1 MSGQERATVSGRPLN
16 ILLLCNRPA
25 RRVNAATIVDH
36 LDAFTRYS
44 KHQVRLLS
52 FVRQLPSALDL
63 EQFDVVVIH
72 YSIAIGWRSQDFIN
86 PEEKRRIRDFSG
98 LKVVF
103 IQDEYRHV
111 NAAIEA
117 LRFMRID
124 VLFTCVPDAEIE
136 KVYPAASLPGLAK
149 VSNLT
154 GYVPEGALDV
164 PAPRIAD
171 RPLHLGY
178 RSRKP
183 PFWLGELGYE
193 KWSIADRFADHAEG
207 TGLCLDLSYREQ
219 DRLYGPAWTRFVTRC
234 KAMLGVESG
243 ASVFDFDGS
252 VERQV
257 EAYLQSNPETT
268 FEDVQRRFLSPY
280 EGRIRLNQISPR
292 CFEAAALRTALVL
305 YEGDYSGVLQ
315 PHRHFVP
322 LRKDFANFPEV
333 LKALKDDD
341 YLQQMVDRT
350 YEEIACNPTY
360 SYRGFASSF
369 DEVVA
374 REHANRCAARP
385 MGSYTPARYRLQ
397 IALSPLYMTQRIL
410 SSVLQHAVLS
420 TRLRDPLFGIWDRLP
435 ERAKN
440 IFRPLLRLMGR

>member
-1 MSGQERATVSGRPLN
+1 MSGPAAAKANSRPLD
-16 ILLLCNRPA
+16 ILLLCNRPV
-25 RRVNAATIVDH
+25 RRANAGTIVDH
-36 LDAFTRYS
+36 LDAFERYS
-44 KHQVRLLS
+44 RHRVRLLS
-52 FVRQLPSALDL
+52 FVRKLPSALEL
-63 EQFDVVVIH
+63 EQFDVLVIH
-72 YSIAIGWRSQDFIN
+72 YTIAIGWRSQDFIN
-86 PEEKRRIRDFSG
+86 SEAKQRVRDFTG
-98 LKVVF
+98 LKIVL

-124 VLFTCVPDAEIE
+124 VLFTCVPDGEIE
-136 KVYPAASLPGLAK
+136 KVYPAAQLPGLVK

-154 GYVPEGALDV
+154 GYVPEGALKLPV
-164 PAPRIAD
+164 PRIAD
-171 RPLHLGY
+171 RPIDLGY

-183 PFWLGELGYE
+183 PFWLGELGSE
-193 KWSIADRFADHAEG
+193 KWTIVDRFAEQAKG
-207 TGLCLDLSYREQ
+207 TGLRLDLSYREQ
-219 DRLYGPAWTRFVTRC
+219 DRLYGAAWTKFVTQC

-252 VERQV
+252 VEKQV
-257 EAYLQSNPETT
+257 EACLKSNPDTT
-268 FEDVQRRFLSPY
+268 FEDVQRRFLLPY

-305 YEGDYSGVLQ
+305 YEGEYSGVLE
-315 PHRHFVP
+315 PHRHYVP

-350 YEEIACNPTY
+350 YEEIACNPAY

-374 REHANRCAARP
+374 REHAIRSAARP
-385 MGSYTPARYRLQ
+385 MGSYTPGKYRLQ
-397 IALSPLYMTQRIL
+397 IALSPLYMTQRVL
-410 SSVLQHAVLS
+410 SSVLQHTVLS

-435 ERAKN
+435 ERTKN